1 MNKLQSL
8 LVGRRFA
15 TMRFSQT
22 RHTAPYF
29 RRRLLNMESQP
40 TTCHRMG
47 SRTFSMFQQSSFFGK
62 NWQPNFPANRY
73 NNCRSL
79 SSKPTEGDG
88 PGPMEVDGSTPVEE
102 MSSTPTEV
110 DDSTTVEGV
119 SSTPTEVDGS
129 TPVELEDSMLW
140 KFTHALGQDGRKQLS
155 RKEFVS
161 LSLGFG
167 FEMNILPKLKTT
179 LLEKGVI
186 MDFGNEFDT
195 IVIQPEEV
203 NKAWNQA
210 LDLDGSHAMDFMSK
224 RKVQLDALRLE
235 IEPLEVE
242 LRWIEEKSERSA
254 VWWMR
259 GLFGY
264 TIVHT
269 WMIAYLTFWV
279 LSWDIM
285 EPITYLVNLYT
296 FVIAV
301 YFFNST
307 STDFTFDAMK
317 DTLKAIKRRKLFL
330 KKKFDEEEYDRLK
343 REIYLAE
350 QDLYN
355 PEWFAL
361 NEVTQEATGTVMP
374 NPTTAADKN

>member
-1 MNKLQSL
+1 
-8 LVGRRFA
+8 
-15 TMRFSQT
+15 
-22 RHTAPYF
+22 
-29 RRRLLNMESQP
+29 
-40 TTCHRMG
+40 
-47 SRTFSMFQQSSFFGK
+47 
-62 NWQPNFPANRY
+62 
-73 NNCRSL
+73 
-79 SSKPTEGDG
+79 
-88 PGPMEVDGSTPVEE
+88 
-102 MSSTPTEV
+102 
-110 DDSTTVEGV
+110 
-119 SSTPTEVDGS
+119 
-129 TPVELEDSMLW
+129 
-140 KFTHALGQDGRKQLS
+140 
-155 RKEFVS
+155 
-161 LSLGFG
+161 
-167 FEMNILPKLKTT
+167 
-179 LLEKGVI
+179 

-224 RKVQLDALRLE
+224 RKVELEALRLE